1 MLISLTKG
9 RIAAVFTWLI
19 LGSAEAERSLGALQ
33 THLTPV
39 CDSLQLHSVTA
50 VLLQPLQIY
59 PTLSLWQEKTLKC
72 WHYFVTTLSLVPFPV
87 PAQLGLGQTRL
98 EGKPC
103 SLRAHVDLWKVS
115 QWDSL
120 RFCEGAMLSEP
131 PRASSLCL
139 ACSIPPPAWAW
150 WVLVID
156 CACFDIPLPAGSFQR
171 PRGAKVETS
180 STCVSRCL
188 VFPTWCFICYTFHK
202 LIPEKTIEVYV

>member
-19 LGSAEAERSLGALQ
+19 LGSAEAERSLGALE

-59 PTLSLWQEKTLKC
+59 PTLSLWQEKKILKY
-72 WHYFVTTLSLVPFPV
+72 WHYLVTTLSLVPFPV
-87 PAQLGLGQTRL
+87 PAQPSMVQTRL

-115 QWDSL
+115 QWDSPQVL
-120 RFCEGAMLSEP
+120 
-131 PRASSLCL
+131 RASSLCL
-139 ACSIPPPAWAW
+139 ACSIPMPAWAW

-156 CACFDIPLPAGSFQR
+156 CACLDIPLPAGCFQR

-180 STCVSRCL
+180 GTCVSRCL
-188 VFPTWCFICYTFHK
+188 VSPTWCFICYVFHK
-202 LIPEKTIEVYV
+202 LIPEKTIEVHV